1 MPVYSHSKLL
11 TYENCPQQYK
21 LRYIDRIE
29 LPEGKE
35 GIEAFLGSRVHEVLE
50 KLHKELILTKL
61 NSLDELLE
69 YYDSEWDRNWNED
82 AIAIVKK
89 GYTKDHYKNTGIEAI
104 TNYYKRYHPFK
115 QSKTLA
121 TEHMLVFKIED
132 YTIQGF
138 IDRLCHNSKGVYEI
152 HDYKT
157 SGSLPSQDKLD
168 NDRQLA
174 LYQIGIKEKFKDAKD
189 VRLIWHYLLFD
200 KEFTSARTD
209 VQLKDLKKEI
219 ISLIRTIEKDS
230 VFEPVES
237 KLCEWCEFPE
247 YCPAQK
253 HRIKVQDIPLNKYLK
268 EKGVSLVN
276 KYASIRAKIEEL
288 KEQEAKLLEE
298 LALIEDAAI
307 TYAEKEGI
315 TNITGSDHV
324 LKIVEKTVL
333 QFLRS
338 GEEGREELEK
348 FIKKVGIW
356 EDVSTLNSRRLSKMV
371 EDEVF
376 DKKTIA
382 GLLKFAEEVHEIK
395 VKLAKKREDEDQ
407 PGRR

>member
-1 MPVYSHSKLL
+1 MPKYSHSKLSA
-11 TYENCPQQYK
+11 YENCPQQYK

-29 LPEGKE
+29 LPEGME
-35 GIEAFLGSRVHEVLE
+35 GIEAFLGSRVHEALE

-61 NSLDELLE
+61 NSLEELLK
-69 YYDSEWDRNWNED
+69 YYESVWDKNWNED
-82 AIAIVKK
+82 TIAIVKRD
-89 GYTKDHYKNTGIEAI
+89 YTKDHYKNAGREAI
-104 TNYYKRYHPFK
+104 TNYYKRYHPFN

-121 TEHMLVFKIED
+121 TEQLITFKIED
-132 YTIQGF
+132 YTIQGY
-138 IDRLCHNSKGVYEI
+138 IDRLSHNGKGIYEI

-157 SGSLPSQDKLD
+157 SGYLLSQEKFD

-200 KEFTSARTD
+200 KEFTSIRTD
-209 VQLKDLKKEI
+209 AQLKDLKKEI
-219 ISLIRTIEKDS
+219 LSLIKTIEKDT
-230 VFEPVES
+230 VFTPVES
-237 KLCEWCEFPE
+237 NLCDWCEFPE
-247 YCPAQK
+247 YCPARK
-253 HRIKVQDIPLNKYLK
+253 HEIKVQELPLNKYLK

-276 KYASIRAKIEEL
+276 KYASIKAKINEL
-288 KEQEAKLLEE
+288 REQETELWEE
-298 LALIEDAAI
+298 IALIEDAAK

-338 GEEGREELEK
+338 GEEGREALEK
-348 FIKKVGIW
+348 FIKKAGIW
-356 EDVSTLNSRRLSKMV
+356 EDVSGLNLSRLSKLV
-371 EDEVF
+371 KDEMF

-382 GLLKFAEEVHEIK
+382 SLLKFAEEVPDVK
-395 VKLAKKREDEDQ
+395 VKLTKKREDED
-407 PGRR
+407 